1 MTSKMNILVKRFLHI
16 TMALAL
22 GLAPAASRAA
32 DGSSLKPPPGAR
44 AAIVMF
50 EDLECPDCARAYPV
64 VWEAAKNHNIP
75 VVLHDFPLQQHPWSF
90 DAAVFARYFD
100 TKSEKL
106 GDDFRGYIF
115 KNQNQIDKSN
125 LHQYVQKFAD
135 DNKTPLPFVV
145 DPDGQLKAKIL
156 ADRQM
161 GTQIG
166 LQHTPTIFVVGNGGP
181 ATPAVEVEDRTKLD
195 QIIEDMLQKSPAPA
209 AKKPAT
215 KKNAPTHPKKASA
228 QFTK

>member
-1 MTSKMNILVKRFLHI
+1 MTRKMNTLAKRFSHI
-16 TMALAL
+16 AAWLALA
-22 GLAPAASRAA
+22 LAPAASRAA
-32 DGSSLKPPPGAR
+32 DGSQLKPPPGAR
-44 AAIVMF
+44 VAIVMF

-64 VWEAAKNHNIP
+64 VWEAARKHNIP
-75 VVLHDFPLQQHPWSF
+75 VVLHDFPLQMHPWSF

-115 KNQNQIDKSN
+115 KNQTQIDKSN
-125 LHQYVQKFAD
+125 LRQYVQKFAD
-135 DNKTPLPFVV
+135 DNKTPIPFVI
-145 DPDGQLKAKIL
+145 DPDGQFNTRIL

-195 QIIEDMLQKSPAPA
+195 QIIEDMLQKAPA
-209 AKKPAT
+209 GAGAKKPAT
-215 KKNAPTHPKKASA
+215 KKAPAKKTA
-228 QFTK
+228 KK